1 MIIRYWRG
9 WTSSE
14 NAPIYQKLLTEV
26 IIPEIESRNIAGLL
40 HIRMMRREADE
51 TEGEVEFATMMT
63 FDDLES
69 VKNFMGEDYTQSHI
83 PDSAR
88 AVLKRW
94 DKKTAQYALFGD
106 KPQT

>member
-9 WTSSE
+9 WTTPE
-14 NAPIYQKLLTEV
+14 NAPIYQKLLTED
-26 IIPEIESRNIAGLL
+26 IIPEIESRNIDGLL
-40 HIRMMRREADE
+40 HIRMMRRDTTE
-51 TEGEVEFATMMT
+51 TENEVEFATLMT

-69 VKNFMGEDYTQSHI
+69 VKNFMGEDYAQSHI

-94 DKKTAQYALFGD
+94 DKQTAQYELFGD
-106 KPQT
+106 KPQ